1 MLVARLLIALLWGLL
16 LARLLIALLWGLLVA
31 RLLIALLW
39 RLLRRLLRRLLC
51 LPLVTTEYWWLLI
64 RRSIKLHTA
73 IRTMNAYHVLLYC
86 DFVATVWTFI
96 NDSHNSMNLWNESIY
111 Y

>member
-1 MLVARLLIALLWGLL
+1 M
-16 LARLLIALLWGLLVA
+16 LVA

-39 RLLRRLLRRLLC
+39 RLLRRLLCLL
-51 LPLVTTEYWWLLI
+51 LVTTEYWWLLI

-96 NDSHNSMNLWNESIY
+96 NYSHNSMNLWNESIY